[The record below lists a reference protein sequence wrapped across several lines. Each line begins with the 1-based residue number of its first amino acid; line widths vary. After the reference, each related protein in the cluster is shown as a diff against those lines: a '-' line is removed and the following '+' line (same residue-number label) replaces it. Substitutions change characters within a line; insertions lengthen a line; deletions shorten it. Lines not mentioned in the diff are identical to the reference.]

1 MPAVDAL
8 LDAPAEDEDPA
19 NDALEPCDP
28 DDEAATMDVAPEDTT
43 AEEDPT
49 ADEEPAAELP
59 GWLDPPADEERGKLC
74 ALDPVELAPP
84 EDDDEEDDE
93 DEDEEDD
100 EESVPPMMNGHPS
113 QPAET
118 ISQVAG
124 SRATTSGLG
133 LCVIL
138 VIEDIPPATWIARPC
153 GFVLRGVGCI
163 QPERSPT

>member
-8 LDAPAEDEDPA
+8 LDAPAEDEDPGS
-19 NDALEPCDP
+19 DALEPNDP

-43 AEEDPT
+43 AEEEPA

-59 GWLDPPADEERGKLC
+59 VWLDPPADEERGKLC
-74 ALDPVELAPP
+74 ALEPVELAPP
-84 EDDDEEDDE
+84 EEDDDDDDDDDEEDD
-93 DEDEEDD
+93 DD
-100 EESVPPMMNGHPS
+100 DDAPVKNGHPVH
-113 QPAET
+113 PAET

-138 VIEDIPPATWIARPC
+138 VIEYTPPVTWIARPC
-153 GFVLRGVGCI
+153 GFVLRAVGCMH
-163 QPERSPT
+163 T